1 MHFREMIICFR
12 QKQPHFCLL
21 FTLQT
26 STGTC
31 ARCKTLILESQHE
44 ELDGGSDIGDKEFEW
59 FRIFEFGPG

>member
-1 MHFREMIICFR
+1 MFPSKTTSF
-12 QKQPHFCLL
+12 LL
-21 FTLQT
+21 SFTLQT

-44 ELDGGSDIGDKEFEW
+44 ELDGGSDIGDKGFEW

>member
-1 MHFREMIICFR
+1 MFPSKTTSFL
-12 QKQPHFCLL
+12 PS

-44 ELDGGSDIGDKEFEW
+44 ELDGGSDIGDNEFEW
-59 FRIFEFGPG
+59 FLIFELGPG